1 MTTIY
6 TNKQKT
12 KFFYINSDT
21 LSVVT
26 IEFIDSGARI
36 ANIKGEKARI
46 TMLEL
51 KHKMKYNP
59 LENDVIPCSSYDFSD
74 ALHKAQTSIIK
85 SLKTINILETA

>member
-6 TNKQKT
+6 SNKEKT

-36 ANIKGEKARI
+36 ATLKGEKARI

-51 KHKMKYNP
+51 NHKMKYNQA
-59 LENDVIPCSSYDFSD
+59 ENDVFPCSTYEFAD
-74 ALHKAQTSIIK
+74 AHDKAQTAIIK
-85 SLKTINILETA
+85 SLNNLNILETA